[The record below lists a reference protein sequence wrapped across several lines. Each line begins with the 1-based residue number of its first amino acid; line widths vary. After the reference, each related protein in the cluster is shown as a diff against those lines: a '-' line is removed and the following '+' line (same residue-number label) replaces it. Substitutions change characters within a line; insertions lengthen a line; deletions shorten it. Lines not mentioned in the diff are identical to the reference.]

1 MKRLFD
7 EGLLKN
13 KVVALILV
21 MVFDLT
27 VLVQMGLVPIVMFL
41 TVPTALVLTFSKK
54 DWIN

>member
-27 VLVQMGLVPIVMFL
+27 VLVQTGLVPIVMFL
-41 TVPTALVLTFSKK
+41 TVPTALVLAFSKK